1 MQLTTSSL
9 GASPCVTHV
18 IELCG
23 TNCFIASDDDDED
36 SIRFLEAANDEDEDL
51 SGVCTI
57 FIPFELT
64 CSKVSCIKSLG
75 PDSEGKHCTLG
86 SKITPI
92 MLEIK
97 FYIV

>member
-23 TNCFIASDDDDED
+23 TNCFRDSDEE
-36 SIRFLEAANDEDEDL
+36 SIRFLEAATDEDEDL

-64 CSKVSCIKSLG
+64 CKRS
-75 PDSEGKHCTLG
+75 
-86 SKITPI
+86 
-92 MLEIK
+92 
-97 FYIV
+97 